1 MHPGNHLVE
10 DAAQR
15 PYVSLGVVWLAL
27 QNFGTAV
34 IYGPIEFVREVAR
47 RKNLTDSEV
56 RQLYHLVSS
65 SNKQVLRLEISVHN
79 PVLMN
84 EFQGEADLQEK
95 LPYFLL
101 AQVSRID
108 AEYARWPLRE
118 GIGSLLFAFI
128 KINHGKILV
137 VNQGETVTHSL

>member
-1 MHPGNHLVE
+1 MHPGDHLVE

-47 RKNLTDSEV
+47 RENLTDSEV

-84 EFQGEADLQEK
+84 EF
-95 LPYFLL
+95 
-101 AQVSRID
+101 
-108 AEYARWPLRE
+108 
-118 GIGSLLFAFI
+118 
-128 KINHGKILV
+128 
-137 VNQGETVTHSL
+137 